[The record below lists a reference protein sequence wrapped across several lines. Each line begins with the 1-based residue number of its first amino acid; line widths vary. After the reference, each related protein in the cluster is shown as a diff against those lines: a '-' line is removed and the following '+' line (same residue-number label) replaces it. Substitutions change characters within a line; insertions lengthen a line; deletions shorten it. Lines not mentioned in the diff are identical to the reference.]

1 MPPSDRDSSVENV
14 PVLAPGIPG
23 ILRRSLAKLLSSA
36 HLVLSGTTASIL
48 VIIFLG
54 SLFVFVAL
62 RNHHGD
68 EIRARTVQL
77 TRLSSLIENDI
88 AELEDYHRGFLLT
101 HRSQYF
107 APFQERRNAMKK
119 RLEELNGRLLD
130 NPVQRKRVIKAEDI
144 VLRWAD
150 QVAQPA
156 FLGQGA
162 PSTASDTFSALT
174 LSNASLDQARWI
186 LQSLKDEEQILLS
199 QRAGEQE
206 MATQST
212 QILDSLPKLER
223 AVIEMNKGKR
233 GFLLT
238 NDNGFLETYR
248 RSVENFYR
256 YHAYLTILAGDA
268 PRRTQL
274 LSDIR
279 SNLERWISSS
289 AQPEINAKQR
299 GRDVS
304 AMIGNEQSEQLINQ
318 IQRTIA
324 EFQRNEL
331 ASYDAGSS
339 AAVRHRIWSTIGLLT
354 LVLVVAL
361 LISSNTYSLALVRRN
376 LSKLG
381 AAEIRIRAI
390 IENILDGMI
399 IVDRAGTITL
409 MNPAA
414 ERLFG
419 CGKHEML
426 NQAFLTLV
434 PQAYNTEADLQ
445 LVDWEEFTKRT
456 GTTVLAVGRTRR
468 HVTFPIEISLAKMT
482 VDQSTLYVAM
492 IRDVTERKRFEREIA
507 AEKENLAVTLRSI
520 GDGVITTDVQGK
532 IIMINQ
538 AAEALTGWTA
548 EEAKGHPLK
557 SVFKISIDL
566 AAQTRGQRST
576 YRNEAYSLLLK
587 LPSNATLVSR
597 DGTEHLIEQVVSPIR
612 DRRNEVAGVV
622 LVFRDIIERE
632 HKQLGL
638 LAGGIAH
645 DFNNLLT
652 AIMGNISLASLLI
665 PATDEMTTRLA
676 DAKNASMRAR
686 DLAQQLLTFAR
697 GGAPIKKTASLTRL
711 VQDTVSFCL
720 RGSQSRSE
728 CDLEDNLWPSEIDS
742 GQISQVI
749 ANLVVNAEQ
758 AMPTGGTLHVT
769 CENFRHGSGKN
780 ATVPDLPSGEF
791 VKITIRDEGV
801 GIPEQNLRR
810 IFDPYFTTKP
820 KGNGLGLATAYSI
833 VKHHKGLIT
842 VESEVNKGSTF
853 TLYLPAAA
861 HVAVP
866 EETGYAGVKELS
878 GTGRVLIVDDEE
890 AIRTLVEFT
899 LTHLG
904 YKVCSAATALEGV
917 ELYRQKLQA
926 GERFDCVILDLTL
939 PGGMGGRDALKLLL
953 EIDPSVNAIVSSGY
967 AMDAT
972 MSHYQDFGFRGVI
985 TKPYEAAELGRTVRE
1000 VIESGR
1006 IKLVPDLDLQAVG

>member
-1 MPPSDRDSSVENV
+1 MPQSDRESPVENM

-48 VIIFLG
+48 VIILLG

-62 RNHHGD
+62 RNHHRD

-77 TRLSSLIENDI
+77 TRLSSVIENDI
-88 AELEDYHRGFLLT
+88 AELENYYRGFLLT

-107 APFQERRNAMKK
+107 APFQERRNVMKK
-119 RLEELNGRLLD
+119 RLEELNGRLSD
-130 NPVQRKRVIKAEDI
+130 NSVQRKRVIKVQDI

-156 FLGQGA
+156 VLGQSS
-162 PSTASDTFSALT
+162 PSTAFDTSSATT

-223 AVIEMNKGKR
+223 AVIEMNKEKR

-238 NDNGFLETYR
+238 NETVFLETYR

-289 AQPEINAKQR
+289 AQPEINAKQQ
-299 GRDVS
+299 GRDIS
-304 AMIGNEQSEQLINQ
+304 AMIGNDQSEQLINQ

-399 IVDRAGTITL
+399 IVDHAGTITL

-445 LVDWEEFTKRT
+445 LVDWKEFMKRT
-456 GTTVLAVGRTRR
+456 GTTVLAVGRTRK

-538 AAEALTGWTA
+538 AAE
-548 EEAKGHPLK
+548 
-557 SVFKISIDL
+557 
-566 AAQTRGQRST
+566 TRT
-576 YRNEAYSLLLK
+576 
-587 LPSNATLVSR
+587 
-597 DGTEHLIEQVVSPIR
+597 
-612 DRRNEVAGVV
+612 
-622 LVFRDIIERE
+622 
-632 HKQLGL
+632 
-638 LAGGIAH
+638 GGIAH

-665 PATDEMTTRLA
+665 PASDEMTTRLA
-676 DAKNASMRAR
+676 DAKNASIRAR

-728 CDLEDNLWPSEIDS
+728 CDLEDNLLPSEIDS

-801 GIPEQNLRR
+801 GIPEQNLKR

-853 TLYLPAAA
+853 TLYLPAAT

-972 MSHYQDFGFRGVI
+972 MSHYHDFGFRGVI

-1006 IKLVPDLDLQAVG
+1006 IKVVPDLDLQAVG

>member
-1 MPPSDRDSSVENV
+1 MPQSERDSSVVNV
-14 PVLAPGIPG
+14 PVRVAGVPG

-48 VIIFLG
+48 IIIFLG

-62 RNHHGD
+62 RNHHRD
-68 EIRARTVQL
+68 EIRARTLQL
-77 TRLSSLIENDI
+77 TRLSSLIENDV
-88 AELEDYHRGFLLT
+88 AELENYYRGFLLT

-107 APFQERRNAMKK
+107 AAFQERRNAMKK
-119 RLEELNGRLLD
+119 RLEDLNSRLLD
-130 NPVQRKRVIKAEDI
+130 NPVQRKRVIKAQDI

-156 FLGQGA
+156 FLGQSA
-162 PSTASDTFSALT
+162 PSTASATSSALT

-223 AVIEMNKGKR
+223 AVIEMNKEKR

-289 AQPEINAKQR
+289 AQPEIDAKQQ
-299 GRDVS
+299 GRDIS
-304 AMIGNEQSEQLINQ
+304 AMIGSDQSEQLINQ
-318 IQRTIA
+318 IQLTIA
-324 EFQRNEL
+324 EFQKNEL

-419 CGKHEML
+419 CSKDEML

-434 PQAYNTEADLQ
+434 PQAYNTEADLR
-445 LVDWEEFTKRT
+445 LVDWEEFRKRT

-468 HVTFPIEISLAKMT
+468 HVTFPIEISLAKLT

-520 GDGVITTDVQGK
+520 GDGVITTDLQGK
-532 IIMINQ
+532 IVMINQ

-566 AAQTRGQRST
+566 AAQTRGQRGT
-576 YRNEAYSLLLK
+576 YPNEAYSLLLK

-597 DGTEHLIEQVVSPIR
+597 DGTEHLIEQIVSPIR

-769 CENFRHGSGKN
+769 CGNFRHGSGKN

-801 GIPEQNLRR
+801 GIPEQNLKR

-842 VESEVNKGSTF
+842 VESEANKGSAF
-853 TLYLPAAA
+853 TIYLPAAA
-861 HVAVP
+861 HIAVP
-866 EETGYAGVKELS
+866 EETRFAGAKELS

-904 YKVCSAATALEGV
+904 YEVCSAASALEGI
-917 ELYRQKLQA
+917 ELYRQRLQA
-926 GERFDCVILDLTL
+926 GQRFDCVILDLTL
-939 PGGMGGRDALKLLL
+939 PGGMGGRDALRLLL

-985 TKPYEAAELGRTVRE
+985 TKPYEAAELGHTVRE

-1006 IKLVPDLDLQAVG
+1006 IKVVPDLDLRAVG

>member
-62 RNHHGD
+62 RNHHRD
-68 EIRARTVQL
+68 EIRARTFQL

-88 AELEDYHRGFLLT
+88 AELENYHRGFLLT

-107 APFQERRNAMKK
+107 APFQERRNVMKK

-130 NPVQRKRVIKAEDI
+130 NPVQRKRVIKAQDI

-156 FLGQGA
+156 FLGQSA
-162 PSTASDTFSALT
+162 PSTASNTSSALT

-206 MATQST
+206 MTTQST

-223 AVIEMNKGKR
+223 SVIEMNKAKR
-233 GFLLT
+233 GFFLT

-268 PRRTQL
+268 PRRTEL

-289 AQPEINAKQR
+289 AQPEINAKQQ
-299 GRDVS
+299 GRDIS
-304 AMIGNEQSEQLINQ
+304 AMIGNDQSEQLMNQ

-331 ASYDAGSS
+331 ASYDASSS

-376 LSKLG
+376 LSQLG

-566 AAQTRGQRST
+566 AAPTRGQRST

-780 ATVPDLPSGEF
+780 AMVPDLPSGEF

-801 GIPEQNLRR
+801 GIPEQNLKR

-939 PGGMGGRDALKLLL
+939 PGGIGGRDALKLLL

>member
-14 PVLAPGIPG
+14 PVPAPGIPG

-62 RNHHGD
+62 RNHHRD
-68 EIRARTVQL
+68 EIRARTFQL

-88 AELEDYHRGFLLT
+88 AELENYHRGFLLT

-107 APFQERRNAMKK
+107 APFQEQRNAMKK

-130 NPVQRKRVIKAEDI
+130 NPVQRKRVIKAQEI

-156 FLGQGA
+156 FLGQSA
-162 PSTASDTFSALT
+162 PSTASNTSSALT

-206 MATQST
+206 MTTQST

-268 PRRTQL
+268 PRRTEL

-289 AQPEINAKQR
+289 AQPEINAKQQ
-299 GRDVS
+299 GRDIS
-304 AMIGNEQSEQLINQ
+304 AMIGNDQSEQLMNQ

-376 LSKLG
+376 LSQLG

-566 AAQTRGQRST
+566 AAPTRGQRST

-801 GIPEQNLRR
+801 GIPEQNLKR

-853 TLYLPAAA
+853 TLYLPAAT

-985 TKPYEAAELGRTVRE
+985 SKPYEAAELGRTVRE

>member
-1 MPPSDRDSSVENV
+1 MPPSDRESPVENM

-62 RNHHGD
+62 RNHPGD

-77 TRLSSLIENDI
+77 TRLSSVIENDI
-88 AELEDYHRGFLLT
+88 AELENYYRGFLLT
-101 HRSQYF
+101 QRSQYF
-107 APFQERRNAMKK
+107 APFQERRNVMKK
-119 RLEELNGRLLD
+119 RLEELNGRLSD
-130 NPVQRKRVIKAEDI
+130 NPVQRKRVIKVQDI

-156 FLGQGA
+156 VLGQSS
-162 PSTASDTFSALT
+162 PSTAFDTSSATT

-223 AVIEMNKGKR
+223 AVIEMNKEKR

-289 AQPEINAKQR
+289 AQPEINAKQQ
-299 GRDVS
+299 GSDIS
-304 AMIGNEQSEQLINQ
+304 AMIGNDQSEQLINQ

-381 AAEIRIRAI
+381 AAEVRIRGI
-390 IENILDGMI
+390 IEKILDGMI

-414 ERLFG
+414 EKLFG
-419 CGKHEML
+419 CSKHEML

-434 PQAYNTEADLQ
+434 PQAYTPEADLQ

-456 GTTVLAVGRTRR
+456 GTTVLAVGRTRK

-482 VDQSTLYVAM
+482 VDHSILYVAM
-492 IRDVTERKRFEREIA
+492 IRDVIERKRYEREIA

-538 AAEALTGWTA
+538 AAETLTGWTA

-566 AAQTRGQRST
+566 AAQTRAQRST
-576 YRNEAYSLLLK
+576 YPNEAYSLLLK

-697 GGAPIKKTASLTRL
+697 GGVPIKKTASLARL
-711 VQDTVSFCL
+711 LQDTVSFCL
-720 RGSQSRSE
+720 RGSQSRGDCE
-728 CDLEDNLWPSEIDS
+728 LPNDLWPAEIDP

-758 AMPTGGTLHVT
+758 AMPTGGTLYVS
-769 CENFRHGSGKN
+769 CENFRQSTGRN
-780 ATVPDLPSGEF
+780 AGVADLPPGEF
-791 VKITIRDEGV
+791 VKITIKDEGI
-801 GIPEQNLRR
+801 GIPEQNLKR

-820 KGNGLGLATAYSI
+820 KGNGLGLA
-833 VKHHKGLIT
+833 
-842 VESEVNKGSTF
+842 
-853 TLYLPAAA
+853 
-861 HVAVP
+861 
-866 EETGYAGVKELS
+866 
-878 GTGRVLIVDDEE
+878 
-890 AIRTLVEFT
+890 
-899 LTHLG
+899 
-904 YKVCSAATALEGV
+904 
-917 ELYRQKLQA
+917 
-926 GERFDCVILDLTL
+926 
-939 PGGMGGRDALKLLL
+939 DA
-953 EIDPSVNAIVSSGY
+953 
-967 AMDAT
+967 
-972 MSHYQDFGFRGVI
+972 
-985 TKPYEAAELGRTVRE
+985 
-1000 VIESGR
+1000 
-1006 IKLVPDLDLQAVG
+1006 

>member
-88 AELEDYHRGFLLT
+88 AELENYHRGFLLT

-156 FLGQGA
+156 FLGQSA
-162 PSTASDTFSALT
+162 PSTASDTSSALT

-199 QRAGEQE
+199 RRAGEQE
-206 MATQST
+206 MAT

-223 AVIEMNKGKR
+223 AVIEMNKEKR

-289 AQPEINAKQR
+289 AQPEINAKQQ
-299 GRDVS
+299 GRDIS
-304 AMIGNEQSEQLINQ
+304 AMIGNDQSEQLINQ

-445 LVDWEEFTKRT
+445 LVDWEQFTKRT

-566 AAQTRGQRST
+566 AAQARGQRNT

-697 GGAPIKKTASLTRL
+697 GGAPIKKTASLNRL

-769 CENFRHGSGKN
+769 CENFRHGSRKN

-801 GIPEQNLRR
+801 GIPEQNLKR

-842 VESEVNKGSTF
+842 VESEMNKGSTF

-953 EIDPSVNAIVSSGY
+953 EMDPSVNAIVSSGY

>member
-14 PVLAPGIPG
+14 PVRAPGVPG

-62 RNHHGD
+62 RNHHRD
-68 EIRARTVQL
+68 EIRAHTFQL

-88 AELEDYHRGFLLT
+88 AELENYHRGFLLT

-107 APFQERRNAMKK
+107 APFQERRTAMKK

-130 NPVQRKRVIKAEDI
+130 NPVQRKRVIKAQDI

-156 FLGQGA
+156 FLGQSA
-162 PSTASDTFSALT
+162 PSTASDTSSALT

-186 LQSLKDEEQILLS
+186 LQSLKDEEQIFLS

-223 AVIEMNKGKR
+223 AVIEMNKEKR

-238 NDNGFLETYR
+238 NDTVFLETYR

-289 AQPEINAKQR
+289 AQPEINAKQQ
-299 GRDVS
+299 GRDISV
-304 AMIGNEQSEQLINQ
+304 MIGKDQSEQLINQ

-361 LISSNTYSLALVRRN
+361 LISSNTYSLALVLRN
-376 LSKLG
+376 LSKLS
-381 AAEIRIRAI
+381 AAEVRMRPN
-390 IENILDGMI
+390 IENNLDGMI
-399 IVDRAGTITL
+399 IIDRAGTITL

-414 ERLFG
+414 EKLFG
-419 CGKHEML
+419 CSKHEML

-445 LVDWEEFTKRT
+445 LVDWGEFTKRT
-456 GTTVLAVGRTRR
+456 GTTVLAVGRTRKY
-468 HVTFPIEISLAKMT
+468 VTFPIEISLAKMT
-482 VDQSTLYVAM
+482 VDQCTLYVAM

-538 AAEALTGWTA
+538 AAEALTGWSA

-576 YRNEAYSLLLK
+576 YRNEAYSLLK

-697 GGAPIKKTASLTRL
+697 GGVPIKKTASLTRL

-728 CDLEDNLWPSEIDS
+728 CDLEDNLWPTEIDS

-791 VKITIRDEGV
+791 IKITIRDEGI
-801 GIPEQNLRR
+801 GIPEQNLRQ

-853 TLYLPAAA
+853 TLYLPAAT

-866 EETGYAGVKELS
+866 EETGDAGVRELS
-878 GTGRVLIVDDEE
+878 ETGRRLIVDDDEP
-890 AIRTLVEFT
+890 IRTLVEFT
-899 LTHLG
+899 LPHLG

-985 TKPYEAAELGRTVRE
+985 TKPYEAAELGHTVRE

>member
-1 MPPSDRDSSVENV
+1 MLQSDRKASVEHV
-14 PVLAPGIPG
+14 PVLIPG
-23 ILRRSLAKLLSSA
+23 VLRRSLAQLLSSA
-36 HLVLSGTTASIL
+36 HLILSGTTASIL

-54 SLFVFVAL
+54 SLFVFVAF
-62 RNHHGD
+62 RNYRRD
-68 EIRARTVQL
+68 EIHTRSVQL
-77 TRLSSLIENDI
+77 TRLSSVIENDI
-88 AELEDYHRGFLLT
+88 AQLENYYRGFLLT
-101 HRSQYF
+101 HGSQYF

-119 RLEELNGRLLD
+119 RLEELNSRLLD
-130 NPVQRKRVIKAEDI
+130 NPVQRKRVIKAQEI
-144 VLRWAD
+144 VLRWGD

-156 FLGQGA
+156 FLGQSL
-162 PSTASDTFSALT
+162 PSVPSDKSALA

-206 MATQST
+206 MATRST

-223 AVIEMNKGKR
+223 AVIEMNKEKR

-238 NDNGFLETYR
+238 NDNGFLEGYR

-256 YHAYLTILAGDA
+256 YHAYLTILAGDGS
-268 PRRTQL
+268 RQTQL

-279 SNLERWISSS
+279 SNVERWISSS
-289 AQPEINAKQR
+289 AEPEINAKHQ

-304 AMIGNEQSEQLINQ
+304 AMIGNDQSEQLINQ
-318 IQRTIA
+318 IQSVIA

-331 ASYDAGSS
+331 ASYDAGSI
-339 AAVRHRIWSTIGLLT
+339 AAVRHRIWSTIGLLA

-381 AAEIRIRAI
+381 AAEIRMRAI

-399 IVDRAGTITL
+399 IIDRAGTITL

-414 ERLFG
+414 EKLFG
-419 CGKHEML
+419 CSKHEML

-445 LVDWEEFTKRT
+445 LVDWGEFTKRT

-538 AAEALTGWTA
+538 AAEALTGWSA

-566 AAQTRGQRST
+566 AAPTRGQRST

-686 DLAQQLLTFAR
+686 DFAQQLLTFAR

-728 CDLEDNLWPSEIDS
+728 CDLEDNLLPSEIDS

-758 AMPTGGTLHVT
+758 AMPTGGTLHVS
-769 CENFRHGSGKN
+769 CENFHPGSEKN
-780 ATVPDLPSGEF
+780 ATVPDLPPGEF
-791 VKITIRDEGV
+791 VKITIRDEGL
-801 GIPEQNLRR
+801 GIPEQNLKR

-866 EETGYAGVKELS
+866 EETGYAGVKELF

-899 LTHLG
+899 LSHLG
-904 YKVCSAATALEGV
+904 YKVCPAATALEGV

-939 PGGMGGRDALKLLL
+939 PGGIGGRDALKLLL
-953 EIDPSVNAIVSSGY
+953 EIDPSVNVIVSSGY

>member
-1 MPPSDRDSSVENV
+1 MPPSDKDSSVENV
-14 PVLAPGIPG
+14 PVRAPGIPG

-68 EIRARTVQL
+68 EIRGRTVQL

-88 AELEDYHRGFLLT
+88 AELENYHRGFLLT

-150 QVAQPA
+150 QVGQPA
-156 FLGQGA
+156 FLGQSA
-162 PSTASDTFSALT
+162 PSTASDTSSALT

-199 QRAGEQE
+199 RRAGEQE
-206 MATQST
+206 MAT

-223 AVIEMNKGKR
+223 AVIEMNKEKR

-274 LSDIR
+274 LSEIR

-289 AQPEINAKQR
+289 AQPEINAKQQ
-299 GRDVS
+299 GRDIS
-304 AMIGNEQSEQLINQ
+304 AMIGNDQSEQLINR

-390 IENILDGMI
+390 IENTLDGMI

-566 AAQTRGQRST
+566 AAQARGQRNT

-801 GIPEQNLRR
+801 GIPEQNLKR

-985 TKPYEAAELGRTVRE
+985 TKPYEAAELGRAVRE

>member
-14 PVLAPGIPG
+14 PVRAPGVPG

-62 RNHHGD
+62 RNHHRD
-68 EIRARTVQL
+68 EIRARTFQL
-77 TRLSSLIENDI
+77 TGLSSLIENDI
-88 AELEDYHRGFLLT
+88 AELENYYRGFLLT

-130 NPVQRKRVIKAEDI
+130 NPVQRKRVIKAQDI

-156 FLGQGA
+156 FLGQSA
-162 PSTASDTFSALT
+162 PTKASDISSALT

-186 LQSLKDEEQILLS
+186 LQSLKDEEQIFLS

-223 AVIEMNKGKR
+223 AVIEMNKEKR

-238 NDNGFLETYR
+238 NDTVFLETYR

-289 AQPEINAKQR
+289 AKPEINAKQQ
-299 GRDVS
+299 GRDISV
-304 AMIGNEQSEQLINQ
+304 MIGKDQSEQLINQ

-331 ASYDAGSS
+331 ASYDAGLS
-339 AAVRHRIWSTIGLLT
+339 AAERHRIWSTIGLLT

-414 ERLFG
+414 EKLFG
-419 CGKHEML
+419 CSKHEML

-445 LVDWEEFTKRT
+445 LVDWKEFTKRT

-538 AAEALTGWTA
+538 AAESLTGWTA
-548 EEAKGHPLK
+548 EEAKAHPLK

-566 AAQTRGQRST
+566 AAPTRGQRST

-587 LPSNATLVSR
+587 LPSNATVVSR

-697 GGAPIKKTASLTRL
+697 GGAPIKKTTSLTRL

-728 CDLEDNLWPSEIDS
+728 CDLEDKLWPTEIDP
-742 GQISQVI
+742 GLISQVI

-769 CENFRHGSGKN
+769 CENFRQGSGKN

-801 GIPEQNLRR
+801 GIPEQNLKR

-853 TLYLPAAA
+853 TLYLPAAT

-878 GTGRVLIVDDEE
+878 GTGCVLIVDDEE

-985 TKPYEAAELGRTVRE
+985 TKPYEAAELGHTVRE

>member
-36 HLVLSGTTASIL
+36 HLVLSGTAASIL

-62 RNHHGD
+62 RNHHRD
-68 EIRARTVQL
+68 EIRARTFQL

-88 AELEDYHRGFLLT
+88 AELENYYRGFLLT

-107 APFQERRNAMKK
+107 APFQERRTAMKK

-130 NPVQRKRVIKAEDI
+130 NPVQRKRVIKAQDI

-156 FLGQGA
+156 FLGQSA
-162 PSTASDTFSALT
+162 PSTASDTSSALT

-206 MATQST
+206 MVTQST

-223 AVIEMNKGKR
+223 SVIEMNKEKR

-238 NDNGFLETYR
+238 NDNRFLETYR

-289 AQPEINAKQR
+289 AQPEINAKQQ
-299 GRDVS
+299 GRDIS
-304 AMIGNEQSEQLINQ
+304 AMIGNDQSEQLINQ

-339 AAVRHRIWSTIGLLT
+339 PAVRHRIWSTIGLLT

-445 LVDWEEFTKRT
+445 LVDWVEFTKRT

-566 AAQTRGQRST
+566 AAPTRGQRST

-801 GIPEQNLRR
+801 GIPEQNLKR

-926 GERFDCVILDLTL
+926 VSDL
-939 PGGMGGRDALKLLL
+939 
-953 EIDPSVNAIVSSGY
+953 IVSS
-967 AMDAT
+967 
-972 MSHYQDFGFRGVI
+972 SISLF
-985 TKPYEAAELGRTVRE
+985 PAEWAEEMRLNFCSKSILR
-1000 VIESGR
+1000 
-1006 IKLVPDLDLQAVG
+1006 

>member
-1 MPPSDRDSSVENV
+1 MAQSDREPSVENA
-14 PVLAPGIPG
+14 PVVASGIV
-23 ILRRSLAKLLSSA
+23 RRGLAKLLSSA
-36 HLVLSGTTASIL
+36 HLVLSGTTAAIL

-54 SLFVFVAL
+54 SVFVFVAL
-62 RNHHGD
+62 RNHHRD
-68 EIRARTVQL
+68 EIRARTIQL
-77 TRLSSLIENDI
+77 TRLSSVIENDI
-88 AELEDYHRGFLLT
+88 AELENCYRGFLLT
-101 HRSQYF
+101 HRSQYY

-119 RLEELNGRLLD
+119 RLGELNGRLLD
-130 NPVQRKRVIKAEDI
+130 NPIQRKRVIRAQDI
-144 VLRWAD
+144 ALRWAD
-150 QVAQPA
+150 QVAQPT
-156 FLGQGA
+156 FLGRSS
-162 PSTASDTFSALT
+162 PSAVSEISAVT
-174 LSNASLDQARWI
+174 LSNSSLDEARWI

-199 QRAGEQE
+199 QRTGEQE

-223 AVIEMNKGKR
+223 AVIEMNKEKR

-238 NDNGFLETYR
+238 NDNGFVEAYR

-256 YHAYLTILAGDA
+256 YHAYLTILAADA
-268 PRRTQL
+268 PRRMQL
-274 LSDIR
+274 LNEIR
-279 SNLERWISSS
+279 SNIERWMSSC
-289 AQPEINAKQR
+289 ALPEINAKQQ
-299 GRDVS
+299 GHDIS
-304 AMIGNEQSEQLINQ
+304 AMIGNDQSEQLIHQ
-318 IQRTIA
+318 VQRAIA
-324 EFQRNEL
+324 EFQKSEL
-331 ASYDAGSS
+331 ASYDAGAS
-339 AAVRHRIWSTIGLLT
+339 ATVRHRIWSTIGLLA

-381 AAEIRIRAI
+381 AVEIRIRAI

-399 IVDRAGTITL
+399 IVDRAGMIIS

-414 ERLFG
+414 EKLFG
-419 CGKHEML
+419 CNKNEML
-426 NQAFLTLV
+426 NQTFVTLV
-434 PQAYNTEADLQ
+434 PQAYNAEADLQ
-445 LVDWEEFTKRT
+445 LIAWEDFTKRT
-456 GTTVLAVGRTRR
+456 GNTVLAVGRTRK
-468 HVTFPIEISLAKMT
+468 HVTFPIEISLGKMT
-482 VDQSTLYVAM
+482 VDHSTLYVAM

-538 AAEALTGWTA
+538 AAETLTGWTA
-548 EEAKGHPLK
+548 EEAKGQPLK

-566 AAQTRGQRST
+566 AAQTRAQRST

-697 GGAPIKKTASLTRL
+697 GGVPIKKTASLTRL

-720 RGSQSRSE
+720 RGSQSRGE
-728 CDLEDNLWPSEIDS
+728 CDLENDLWPAEIDP

-769 CENFRHGSGKN
+769 CENFRQGSGKK
-780 ATVPDLPSGEF
+780 AAVPDLPPGEF
-791 VKITIRDEGV
+791 VKIAIKDEGV
-801 GIPEQNLRR
+801 GIPEQNLKR

-842 VESEVNKGSTF
+842 VESEVNKGSIF
-853 TLYLPAAA
+853 TIYLPAAA
-861 HVAVP
+861 HVAAP
-866 EETGYAGVKELS
+866 EETKHAGVKELA

-890 AIRTLVEFT
+890 AIRTLVKFT

-904 YKVCSAATALEGV
+904 YSVCSAPTALEGV

-939 PGGMGGRDALKLLL
+939 PGGMGGKDALKLLL

-972 MSHYQDFGFRGVI
+972 MSRYQDFGFRGVI

-1006 IKLVPDLDLQAVG
+1006 IKVMPDLDLQAVG